1 MKTVYV
7 LSKGMIKAD
16 YIPDL
21 EQLNT
26 YRRVIKET
34 PKGLRLCAVD
44 APEDFKGF
52 LYMRQHYDFFDTRAE
67 LMEAIANQA
76 NNAAAEL
83 EARKLEAMRL
93 MCDAHDALRA
103 EQTQ

>member
-1 MKTVYV
+1 MKTLYV

-21 EQLNT
+21 EQVTTL
-26 YRRVIKET
+26 RRVIKET
-34 PKGLRLCAVD
+34 PQGLRLCAVD

-52 LYMRQHYDFFDTRAE
+52 LYMRQHYHFFDTFAE
-67 LMEAIANQA
+67 LMEAIAAQA
-76 NNAAAEL
+76 NAAAAEL
-83 EARKLEAMRL
+83 EARKQEATRL

-103 EQTQ
+103 GALR